1 MAGLTTGAI
10 VGIAT
15 GVVGLVGS
23 LFGAGAK
30 KREAYLARLERD
42 TLKGELTELEN
53 SRQDII
59 NPYDQVK
66 DLSSMAKDLSGMV
79 SNPFANLG
87 VATQAADIQIEQTDI
102 ALANTLDVLRATGSG
117 AGGATAL
124 AQAALASKK
133 GVAAGIEGQEAAN
146 EKMKAQGQQ
155 QLERLQMAEAQRV
168 QGIGMSEA
176 QRMQNANISGRTFE
190 FNAKDK
196 RESEKL
202 NRKQAQ
208 ITGAAQQAVAA
219 SQGAAQIY
227 SAGLTATMGIGAALA
242 GNPSGLTKKPPST
255 PPKFQQ
261 SCFMIDS
268 KVLMKNNTSKN
279 IQDVKIGDKVKT
291 TNGFAL
297 VIETLKH
304 DINDVFK
311 IYTNDLLRTTATHP
325 LYVNEEWTTA
335 EELGWNNELMFVDKL
350 YNLKTDNVFIVD
362 NVVVSGIIA
371 TKQLEKQI

>member
-1 MAGLTTGAI
+1 MAGVAAATGLTAGAI

-168 QGIGMSEA
+168 QTIGMSEA
-176 QRMQNANISGRTFE
+176 QRMQTANISGRTFE

-196 RESEKL
+196 RESEQL

-242 GNPSGLTKKPPST
+242 GNPSGLTKKPPSDRRL
-255 PPKFQQ
+255 K
-261 SCFMIDS
+261 
-268 KVLMKNNTSKN
+268 KN
-279 IQDVKIGDKVKT
+279 IKLTSESPSGLKIYNFEYIDKVHGEGAWQGVMSDEIPKNAVT
-291 TNGFAL
+291 RHEDGYDRVDYSKL
-297 VIETLKH
+297 
-304 DINDVFK
+304 DVTF
-311 IYTNDLLRTTATHP
+311 
-325 LYVNEEWTTA
+325 
-335 EELGWNNELMFVDKL
+335 
-350 YNLKTDNVFIVD
+350 
-362 NVVVSGIIA
+362 
-371 TKQLEKQI
+371 KQI

>member
-176 QRMQNANISGRTFE
+176 QRMQTANISGRTFE

-196 RESEKL
+196 RESEQL

-255 PPKFQQ
+255 PPK
-261 SCFMIDS
+261 SDRRL
-268 KVLMKNNTSKN
+268 KKN
-279 IQDVKIGDKVKT
+279 IELTGESPSGLKIYNFEYIDKVHGEGVWQGVMSDEIPKNAVT
-291 TNGFAL
+291 RHEDGYDRVDYSKL
-297 VIETLKH
+297 
-304 DINDVFK
+304 DVTF
-311 IYTNDLLRTTATHP
+311 
-325 LYVNEEWTTA
+325 
-335 EELGWNNELMFVDKL
+335 
-350 YNLKTDNVFIVD
+350 
-362 NVVVSGIIA
+362 
-371 TKQLEKQI
+371 KQI

>member
-1 MAGLTTGAI
+1 MAGVAAATGLTTGAI

-42 TLKGELTELEN
+42 TLKKELTELEN

-176 QRMQNANISGRTFE
+176 QRMQTANISGRTFE

-196 RESEKL
+196 RESEQL

-242 GNPSGLTKKPPST
+242 GNPSGLTKKPPSDRRL
-255 PPKFQQ
+255 K
-261 SCFMIDS
+261 
-268 KVLMKNNTSKN
+268 KN
-279 IQDVKIGDKVKT
+279 IKLTSESPSGLKIYNFEYIDKVHGEGAWQGVMSDEIPKNAVT
-291 TNGFAL
+291 RHEDGYDRVDYSKL
-297 VIETLKH
+297 
-304 DINDVFK
+304 DVTF
-311 IYTNDLLRTTATHP
+311 
-325 LYVNEEWTTA
+325 
-335 EELGWNNELMFVDKL
+335 
-350 YNLKTDNVFIVD
+350 
-362 NVVVSGIIA
+362 
-371 TKQLEKQI
+371 KQI

>member
-87 VATQAADIQIEQTDI
+87 VATQAADIQIKQTDI

-168 QGIGMSEA
+168 QTIGMSEA
-176 QRMQNANISGRTFE
+176 QRMQTANISGRTFE

-196 RESEKL
+196 RESEQL

-242 GNPSGLTKKPPST
+242 GNPSGLTKKP
-255 PPKFQQ
+255 
-261 SCFMIDS
+261 
-268 KVLMKNNTSKN
+268 TSDRRLKKN
-279 IQDVKIGDKVKT
+279 IELTGESPSGLKIYNFEYIDKVHGEGVWQGVMSDEIPKNAVT
-291 TNGFAL
+291 RHEDGYDRVDYSKL
-297 VIETLKH
+297 
-304 DINDVFK
+304 DVTF
-311 IYTNDLLRTTATHP
+311 
-325 LYVNEEWTTA
+325 
-335 EELGWNNELMFVDKL
+335 
-350 YNLKTDNVFIVD
+350 
-362 NVVVSGIIA
+362 
-371 TKQLEKQI
+371 KQI

>member
-42 TLKGELTELEN
+42 TLKKELTELEN
-53 SRQDII
+53 SRQVII

-242 GNPSGLTKKPPST
+242 GNPSGLTKKPPSDRRL
-255 PPKFQQ
+255 K
-261 SCFMIDS
+261 
-268 KVLMKNNTSKN
+268 KN
-279 IQDVKIGDKVKT
+279 IELTSESPSGLKIYNFEYIDKVHGEGAWQGVMSDEIPKNAVT
-291 TNGFAL
+291 RHEDGYDRVDYSKL
-297 VIETLKH
+297 
-304 DINDVFK
+304 DVTF
-311 IYTNDLLRTTATHP
+311 
-325 LYVNEEWTTA
+325 
-335 EELGWNNELMFVDKL
+335 
-350 YNLKTDNVFIVD
+350 
-362 NVVVSGIIA
+362 
-371 TKQLEKQI
+371 KQI

>member
-1 MAGLTTGAI
+1 
-10 VGIAT
+10 
-15 GVVGLVGS
+15 
-23 LFGAGAK
+23 
-30 KREAYLARLERD
+30 
-42 TLKGELTELEN
+42 
-53 SRQDII
+53 
-59 NPYDQVK
+59 
-66 DLSSMAKDLSGMV
+66 MV

-176 QRMQNANISGRTFE
+176 QRMQTANISGRTFE

-196 RESEKL
+196 RESEQL

-242 GNPSGLTKKPPST
+242 GNPSGLTKKP
-255 PPKFQQ
+255 
-261 SCFMIDS
+261 
-268 KVLMKNNTSKN
+268 TSDRRLKKN
-279 IQDVKIGDKVKT
+279 IELTGESPSGLKIYNFEYIDKVHGEGVWQGVMSDEIPKNAVT
-291 TNGFAL
+291 RHEDGYDRVDYSKL
-297 VIETLKH
+297 
-304 DINDVFK
+304 DVTF
-311 IYTNDLLRTTATHP
+311 
-325 LYVNEEWTTA
+325 
-335 EELGWNNELMFVDKL
+335 
-350 YNLKTDNVFIVD
+350 
-362 NVVVSGIIA
+362 
-371 TKQLEKQI
+371 KQI

>member
-42 TLKGELTELEN
+42 TLKKELTELEN

-176 QRMQNANISGRTFE
+176 QRMQTANISGRTFE

-196 RESEKL
+196 RESEQL

-242 GNPSGLTKKPPST
+242 GNPSGLTKKP
-255 PPKFQQ
+255 KIGN
-261 SCFMIDS
+261 CFMIDS

-291 TNGFAL
+291 SNGFAL